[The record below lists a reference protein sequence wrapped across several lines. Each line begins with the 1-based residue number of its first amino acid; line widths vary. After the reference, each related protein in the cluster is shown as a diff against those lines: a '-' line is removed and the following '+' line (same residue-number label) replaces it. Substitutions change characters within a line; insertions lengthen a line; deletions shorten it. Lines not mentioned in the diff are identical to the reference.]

1 MRIMPKKKEA
11 STEPEEPEKEDKKKA
26 PPEEEKPSKKEAA
39 PSDDEKTEKKPAKTK
54 KKAPK
59 KAEEEEEKPRRRRR
73 SRSGGRARTPTPV
86 ESKEKW
92 GVAHIYSSYND
103 TIVHITDI
111 TGAETIARISGGMIV
126 RADRD
131 ESSPYAAMQAAFRAA
146 RAALDRDITRINI
159 KVRAPGGHGP
169 KTPGPGAQAAI
180 RALARAGLRIGRIE
194 EVTPMP
200 HDGTRRPGGRRG
212 RRV

>member
-1 MRIMPKKKEA
+1 MAKDKETP
-11 STEPEEPEKEDKKKA
+11 TEPEAPGDEEKKEPPPEPEDTSSVKA
-26 PPEEEKPSKKEAA
+26 PPEEES
-39 PSDDEKTEKKPAKTK
+39 STEEKPAPARKRATK
-54 KKAPK
+54 KSEK
-59 KAEEEEEKPRRRRR
+59 EEEKPERRRR

-86 ESKEKW
+86 DSQEKW

-111 TGAETIARISGGMIV
+111 TGAETISRISGGMIV

-146 RAALDRDITRINI
+146 RAAMDRDITRVNI